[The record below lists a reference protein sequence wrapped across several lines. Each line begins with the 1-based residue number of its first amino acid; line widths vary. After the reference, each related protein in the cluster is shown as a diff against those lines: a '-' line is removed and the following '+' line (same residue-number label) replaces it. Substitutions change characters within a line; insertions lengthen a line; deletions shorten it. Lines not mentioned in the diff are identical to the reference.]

1 MKRTSLLHAEL
12 SQVIASMGHGDM
24 LVLGDAGLP
33 IPYGPHAP
41 QRIDLAVCAG
51 TPGLQTV
58 LQAVLTELQ
67 VEGSI
72 IAQEALEGEDK
83 RLPAWCA
90 QQLPGK
96 PASVSHVEFK
106 KLCAQAR
113 AMVRTGECT
122 PYANIILVAG
132 VAF

>member
-33 IPYGPHAP
+33 IPVGPGAP
-41 QRIDLAVCAG
+41 QRIDLAVCPG
-51 TPGLQTV
+51 TPSLQAV
-58 LQAVLTELQ
+58 LQAVLSEMQ
-67 VEGSI
+67 VESCI
-72 IAQEALEGEDK
+72 IANEALVGDA
-83 RLPAWCA
+83 LPSWYAA
-90 QQLPGK
+90 QLPGQ
-96 PASVSHVEFK
+96 PTTVSHADFK
-106 KLCAQAR
+106 QRCGQAR

-122 PYANIILVAG
+122 PYANIILVSG

>member
-33 IPYGPHAP
+33 IPVGPNAP
-41 QRIDLAVCAG
+41 QRIDLAVSPG
-51 TPGLQTV
+51 TPRLHDV

-72 IAQEALEGEDK
+72 LAHEALLGEDK
-83 RLPAWCA
+83 QLPDWCA
-90 QQLPGK
+90 RQLPNS
-96 PASVSHVEFK
+96 PDTVSHVEFK

-122 PYANIILVAG
+122 PYANIILIAG